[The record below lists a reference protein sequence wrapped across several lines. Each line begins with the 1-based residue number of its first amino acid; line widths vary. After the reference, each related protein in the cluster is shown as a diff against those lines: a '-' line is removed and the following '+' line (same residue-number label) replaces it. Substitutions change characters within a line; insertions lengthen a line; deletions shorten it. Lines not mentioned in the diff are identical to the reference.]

1 MDFIQTLFGSATA
14 SLSGLSNLLIY
25 LVIIAVFLVGI
36 LCCIVPVLDNRGRLR
51 RAVRTV
57 KAGSKAKRSW
67 QEDEFLGKGSIMAHW
82 SAYLNNL
89 FFADGSY
96 HNASNVEDFINEET
110 VIYGPGRAAFA
121 DAVPSLL
128 VSLGFLGTLIGLATG
143 LSGFNMADSAAAQQ
157 SIMTLIP
164 GMKYAF
170 TTSIFGVVGSVLF
183 TLITRAVYGST
194 EHTLRSFYGAMYRY
208 AGVISVDPLTQVAI
222 YQQEQ
227 TALIQTMAKDLN
239 GAFTQNMSKAI
250 QEAVEPINQNLK
262 TFMTVTSKDQMRFL
276 DVVVN
281 RFVDHLDASMNGQF
295 RELGR
300 TLDSVN
306 RSQRE
311 AGELTRASLAE
322 ASATANGLADVQ
334 AMLTSMAAQMRD
346 TLNATREMENA
357 MTGYLDSL
365 RANSKQAEDG
375 YGRIASAVEQMHLV
389 SNQQTGYLKS
399 VSAMQSEVTRTV
411 ESMSASVTAFS
422 KKFAEDAAAAG
433 QAMQKATGELRAAAT
448 HIEGIQK
455 STSEAL
461 QDELRTT
468 MDGYRD
474 YVNQFTQRVDYLAK
488 SISDSLS
495 ELPRAVGQTSDQFLD
510 QVDQLTRTLDQAQR
524 ALNDAVDRMYGN

>member
-1 MDFIQTLFGSATA
+1 MDIIK
-14 SLSGLSNLLIY
+14 SLLGLDGGISNIIIY
-25 LVIIAVFLVGI
+25 MVIIAVFIIGLI
-36 LCCIVPVLDNRGRLR
+36 YCIAPVLDNRGRLR
-51 RAVRTV
+51 RAVSTI

-67 QEDEFLGKGSIMAHW
+67 QEDEFLGKGSLMSHW

-110 VIYGPGRAAFA
+110 VIYGPGRSAFA

-128 VSLGFLGTLIGLATG
+128 TSLGFLGTLIGLAQG
-143 LSGFNMADSAAAQQ
+143 LAGFNMTDSAAAQE

-239 GAFTQNMSKAI
+239 GAFTQNMTRAI

-276 DVVVN
+276 DAVVS
-281 RFVDHLDASMNGQF
+281 RFVDRMDAALHGQF
-295 RELGR
+295 GELGR
-300 TLDSVN
+300 TLEAVN

-311 AGELTRASLAE
+311 AGELTKASLAE
-322 ASATANGLADVQ
+322 ASKAANGLADVQ
-334 AMLTSMAAQMRD
+334 AMITSMAAQMRD
-346 TLNATREMENA
+346 TLNATRDMENA
-357 MTGYLDSL
+357 MTNYLREL
-365 RANSKQAEDG
+365 ENNNKLTEDG
-375 YGRIASAVEQMHLV
+375 YGRIASTVEQMQLV
-389 SNQQTGYLKS
+389 SNQQTSYLKS

-411 ESMSASVTAFS
+411 DAMTHSVDNLA
-422 KKFAEDAAAAG
+422 KKFADENAAAG
-433 QAMQKATGELRAAAT
+433 QAMQKASAELREAAA
-448 HIEGIQK
+448 HIEGVQK
-455 STSEAL
+455 SASAAL
-461 QDELRTT
+461 QEELQGTLEA
-468 MDGYRD
+468 YRD
-474 YVNQFTQRVDYLAK
+474 YVNQFTQRVDYLAG

-495 ELPRAVGQTSDQFLD
+495 KLPRAVGETSDQFLD

-524 ALNDAVDRMYGN
+524 ALNDAVDRMYGRR